1 MNKHITI
8 DRRGTLTLPKPMRQ
22 RLALPEDG
30 GILIVEET
38 AEGILLRP
46 GKVVPAPLYTEEEVA
61 EYRCADEELRAILPK
76 LKKPA
81 RAPGKR

>member
-1 MNKHITI
+1 MSKLVNI

-38 AEGILLRP
+38 AEGILLRA
-46 GKVVPAPLYTEEEVA
+46 GKVVPAVLYTEEEVA
-61 EYRCADEELRAILPK
+61 EYRRADEELRDLLPQ

-81 RAPGKR
+81 RTTAKR